1 MMSRAE
7 IKNLAQ
13 WMAALWR
20 AYEKVIM
27 TEITQED
34 VDAVITEF
42 RRIWETSNR
51 NELIMDMEVA
61 FLDDIGRRA
70 VNALA

>member
-1 MMSRAE
+1 MTPEERN
-7 IKNLAQ
+7 NLAK
-13 WMAALWR
+13 WMAALWK
-20 AYEKVIM
+20 AYTKTVM

-42 RRIWETSNR
+42 RRIWETSSR

-70 VNALA
+70 MENALT

>member
-1 MMSRAE
+1 MTPEERN
-7 IKNLAQ
+7 NLAK
-13 WMAALWR
+13 WMAALWK
-20 AYEKVIM
+20 AYQKVVM

-34 VDAVITEF
+34 VDGIISEF
-42 RRIWETSNR
+42 RRIWEASNR

-70 VNALA
+70 MSDALA

>member
-1 MMSRAE
+1 MTSEERN
-7 IKNLAQ
+7 NLAK
-13 WMAALWR
+13 WMAALWK
-20 AYEKVIM
+20 AYQKVVM
-27 TEITQED
+27 AEITQAD

-42 RRIWETSNR
+42 RRIWEASNR

-70 VNALA
+70 MSDALA

>member
-1 MMSRAE
+1 
-7 IKNLAQ
+7 
-13 WMAALWR
+13 
-20 AYEKVIM
+20 M

-34 VDAVITEF
+34 VDTVITEF
-42 RRIWETSNR
+42 RRIWETSDR

-70 VNALA
+70 MSDALT

>member
-1 MMSRAE
+1 MTPGERN
-7 IKNLAQ
+7 NLAK
-13 WMAALWR
+13 WMAALWK
-20 AYEKVIM
+20 AYQKVVM

-34 VDAVITEF
+34 VDGIISEF
-42 RRIWETSNR
+42 RRIWEASDR

-70 VNALA
+70 MSDALA